1 MKVVNVST
9 RIRFDG
15 GFIAIRTTAY
25 IFTTPLVSAVGMAL
39 VCFAHVFVASKQA
52 GRVRVQMIGNSSS
65 AASHMYKHWW
75 RHWPSFL
82 GGVPRRSRQSYTCH
96 STTPPICHSTMRFRL
111 IHQPCLPRAWHSQYC
126 RESEADDE
134 RTNRGSGPEH
144 FRLAAKSPMCSCR
157 ITSQTFNA
165 PETNFQVSRE
175 HQPSFF
181 SATQII
187 AKWYRINQ
195 CKGMSCL
202 RTPKTPALV
211 VKWAH
216 SIEQNSAVFIVHHVY
231 LTIVGPSFRLLVG
244 CVYIILSFTLPLAV

>member
-65 AASHMYKHWW
+65 APSHMYKHWW

-96 STTPPICHSTMRFRL
+96 STTPPICHFTMRFRL

-157 ITSQTFNA
+157 ITSQKRPGKKLPSLPRA
-165 PETNFQVSRE
+165 P
-175 HQPSFF
+175 
-181 SATQII
+181 A
-187 AKWYRINQ
+187 
-195 CKGMSCL
+195 
-202 RTPKTPALV
+202 
-211 VKWAH
+211 
-216 SIEQNSAVFIVHHVY
+216 
-231 LTIVGPSFRLLVG
+231 
-244 CVYIILSFTLPLAV
+244 